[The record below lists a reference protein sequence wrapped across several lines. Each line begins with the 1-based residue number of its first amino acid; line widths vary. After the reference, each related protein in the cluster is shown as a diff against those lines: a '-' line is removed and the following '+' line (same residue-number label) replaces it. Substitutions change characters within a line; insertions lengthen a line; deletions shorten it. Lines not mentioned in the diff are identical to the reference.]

1 MGGLLLVD
9 VAVLRFGWKTVS
21 GKPSQ
26 KSFAGTGREQATDI
40 PLIRI
45 ARPVSNWQGIRP

>member
-21 GKPSQ
+21 GSQ